1 MNLKNIRKEKGLTLS
16 EVANALKISTQDYRS
31 LEEEKI
37 EPSISQLMQL
47 ADFFNLSVDEIVG
60 YKHSIALSHGEIV
73 WLNIRK
79 SFSKDKLQLI
89 AQMLNGVNDLQLSEK
104 DIECLC
110 DTEKDVLTHYEETE
124 RMSHL
129 FCEEKS
135 SESLTFDD
143 YLLLYKIYK
152 GEKIPIDFKG
162 NTIITDYSF
171 TYDGKVY
178 NKDRVAMILDRLAHQ
193 FDFLNYTFVFHQTKN
208 DVIPKGALPC
218 LKRKA
223 KALIR
228 EKEVEFHKDKES

>member
-79 SFSKDKLQLI
+79 SFSKDRLQLI

-110 DTEKDVLTHYEETE
+110 DTEKDVLNHYEEAE

-152 GEKIPIDFKG
+152 GEEIPIDFKG
-162 NTIITDYSF
+162 NTIITNYSF

-178 NKDRVAMILDRLAHQ
+178 NKNKVSMILNRLANQ

-208 DVIPKGALPC
+208 DVISKGALPC

-228 EKEVEFHKDKES
+228 EKEAEFHKDKES